1 MSLIKLISLSKL
13 KDRRGSLVYLESR
26 REIPFSIKRIYYIF
40 GNKLGINRG
49 FHAHKKLNQVV
60 ICIKGN
66 CKIILDNGIR
76 RERVRLNNPT
86 KGLLINKMIWREMH
100 DFTSDCILL
109 IIASEYF
116 VKNDYISNYQN
127 FKKIVKK

>member
-1 MSLIKLISLSKL
+1 LSLIKLISLSKL

>member
-1 MSLIKLISLSKL
+1 LSLIKLISLSKL

-40 GNKLGINRG
+40 GNKLGISRG